1 MDRNNSNDRTT
12 AGVIAA
18 TAIIAT
24 IALLALAG
32 LGGVSC
38 AAEGEN
44 AGGSNGEI
52 AGAAVSAV
60 SVTDR
65 INYQGRLTDSSGSPL
80 TGTYTMTF
88 GLYEAATGRTVALAK
103 DTHAVDIT
111 DGLFST
117 GIDFDRSYF
126 DGRALW
132 LGVTVGTDDEMTPRQ
147 EFRPVP
153 YALSLVPGAEIIGS
167 APVALYVESVQ
178 SGMHLQDNGIGVY
191 GKGNYGGWF
200 TTNQG
205 GTGGLLRPNYNA
217 AVNAAT
223 THDYSNG
230 VRASTTGD
238 NSNGVRASTTGD
250 NSDAVHA
257 YSANSYGVYGKGK
270 YGGYFTTNQGGAL
283 VGLLRNPNAA
293 VNAATT
299 YNYSDGVRA
308 HTTGYDSD
316 GVYAYTTGASSHGVR
331 VHTTGSWGDGVR
343 AYSDKGN
350 GVYGEGKYGGY
361 FTTNQGGTFGLL
373 RPKHNAAVNAA
384 TTYNYSDGVRASTT
398 GSWSTGVHAETTGV
412 ESEGVYASTTGAGSD
427 GVYTYTTG
435 SWSTGVHAET
445 TGIGSRGVYAKTT
458 GDYSDGVYANATG
471 AGSDGVH
478 AYSDK
483 GNGVFGET
491 SDSDSHAGYFTTA
504 AGQRLNGA
512 TVYAHNSN
520 SHGIAL
526 YARNDDSD
534 DATAAFINGGTGYLI
549 KGFGGDGGEHEF
561 AVHNDGKVW
570 TAGGVHVVG
579 NARVTTP
586 ILEITGG
593 SDLSEQYE
601 IRGIRTE
608 LLPSPGMVVSI
619 DPENPGD
626 LVVSNNTYDRRV
638 AGIISGAGGIK
649 PGMLMGQSGSVAD
662 GGYPVAL
669 TGRVYCWA
677 DASNSPIEPGDML
690 TTSDTP
696 GHAMKVTDYTRA
708 QGAVLGKAMSSL
720 DEGRGLVLVLV
731 TLQ

>member
-1 MDRNNSNDRTT
+1 MDRNNSNDRTI
-12 AGVIAA
+12 AGVIVV
-18 TAIIAT
+18 TAIIAS

-38 AAEGEN
+38 AAIDED
-44 AGGSNGEI
+44 AGGSDGEMT
-52 AGAAVSAV
+52 GAAVSAM
-60 SVTDR
+60 SVTDS
-65 INYQGRLTDSSGSPL
+65 ISYQGRLADSSGSPL
-80 TGTYTMTF
+80 TGTYKMGF
-88 GLYEAATGRTVALAK
+88 KLYDISTGGMALATDK
-103 DTHAVDIT
+103 HNVEVT

-132 LGVTVGTDDEMTPRQ
+132 LGVTVGKDDEMTPRQ

-167 APVALYVESVQ
+167 APVALYAESVHP
-178 SGMHLQDNGIGVY
+178 GMHLQDNGIGVY
-191 GKGNYGGWF
+191 GKGKYGGWF

-205 GTGGLLRPNYNA
+205 GALGLLLD
-217 AVNAAT
+217 
-223 THDYSNG
+223 H
-230 VRASTTGD
+230 
-238 NSNGVRASTTGD
+238 
-250 NSDAVHA
+250 
-257 YSANSYGVYGKGK
+257 
-270 YGGYFTTNQGGAL
+270 
-283 VGLLRNPNAA
+283 NAA

-308 HTTGYDSD
+308 STTGYDSDGVYTRTTGDNSD

-331 VHTTGSWGDGVR
+331 AHTTGSWGDGVR

-361 FTTNQGGTFGLL
+361 FTTNQGGAFGLL

-384 TTYNYSDGVRASTT
+384 TTYNYSDGVCASTTGYRSTGVRASTSGVESEGVYAYTTGAGSDGVHTETT
-398 GSWSTGVHAETTGV
+398 GSWSTGVHTE
-412 ESEGVYASTTGAGSD
+412 
-427 GVYTYTTG
+427 TTG
-435 SWSTGVHAET
+435 SWSTGVNTGT
-445 TGIGSRGVYAKTT
+445 TGDGSRGVYVKTTGNYSDGVYAKTT
-458 GDYSDGVYANATG
+458 GAD
-471 AGSDGVH
+471 SDGVH

-483 GNGVFGET
+483 SNGVFGET
-491 SDSDSHAGYFTTA
+491 SDSASHAGYFTTA

-512 TVYAHNSN
+512 TVYAHNSK

-526 YARNDDSD
+526 YARNDASD
-534 DATAAFINGGTGYLI
+534 DVTAAFINGGTGYLM
-549 KGFGGDGGEHEF
+549 KGFGGDGGNHEF

-570 TAGGVHVVG
+570 TEGGVHVVG

-601 IRGIRTE
+601 IRGTRTE
-608 LLPSPGMVVSI
+608 LLPSPGTVVSI

-662 GGYPVAL
+662 GEYPVAL

-708 QGAVLGKAMSSL
+708 QGAVIGKAMSSL
-720 DEGRGLVLVLV
+720 DEGQGLVLVLV